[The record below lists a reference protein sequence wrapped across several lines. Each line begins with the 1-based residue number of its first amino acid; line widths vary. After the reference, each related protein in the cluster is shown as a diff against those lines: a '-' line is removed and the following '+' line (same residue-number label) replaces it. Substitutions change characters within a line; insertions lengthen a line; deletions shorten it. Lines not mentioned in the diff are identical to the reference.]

1 MTGWRRTVRG
11 FAGLAAG
18 LALAAAPSAAQAFT
32 LNVTGPSD
40 APRMVFNSQMSVVQV
55 CLPVTNPAG
64 GQSILYG
71 QRFTD
76 GAVTASTP
84 AIVLVHG
91 IASSTENWDFSPTWS
106 VARALASAG
115 YVVFSYDRLGYA
127 KSSYYQQPGGGY
139 TLTTAAHRSMLHDV
153 VGDVKTGGY
162 TISSTGDCS
171 GGGTPGNT
179 KSQRVVI
186 IGHSAGGWVVAGYP
200 GEYHDVAAM
209 IQTDISGS
217 AGGSSSS
224 PLGGSSSGG
233 AFTPDPNHPDYF
245 EFFQNTQDCLEF
257 NTYTAG
263 VVQYVA
269 NIACTPPFLDSPY
282 GEIEDLGAMYAQNDT
297 YISMIGPSIPVLLTS
312 GEEDTTDPP
321 SSADADY
328 DYYKAHCG
336 CDVTQLLL
344 PDTAHLFMVHQSLA
358 SWVDYVVNWL
368 TARGIGGMPS
378 TPGTLGCPKPTGR
391 LRGLALGALRLGW
404 TRTHARHALTR
415 FTATRGNLDTFCLY
429 GGWDIRAG
437 YPSAKLARKLSRRE
451 RRRVAGRIVVMLTNN
466 PYYALD
472 GARPGMRLAPA
483 ARRLHLGKPIHI
495 GRYLWYFVPGRL
507 SVGVI
512 KARAGLIQEVGVAN
526 QRLARGRSA
535 RLRLLRSFANP

>member
-1 MTGWRRTVRG
+1 V
-11 FAGLAAG
+11 AGLIAAFA
-18 LALAAAPSAAQAFT
+18 LALVCWAGPAEAFT
-32 LNVTGPSD
+32 LRVTGPSN
-40 APRMVFNSQMSVVQV
+40 APRMAFDNKMAVTSV

-64 GQSILYG
+64 GRSVLYG
-71 QRFTD
+71 QRFID
-76 GAVTASTP
+76 GPVSATTP

-127 KSSYYQQPGGGY
+127 KSSYYAQPGGGY
-139 TLTTAAHRSMLHDV
+139 TLTTQAHRAMLHDV

-162 TISSTGDCS
+162 RIASSSDCS
-171 GGGTPGNT
+171 GATTPANT
-179 KSQRVVI
+179 QNRTVVI

-217 AGGSSSS
+217 VGGSTTS

-233 AFTPDPNHPDYF
+233 GFTPDPNHPDYF
-245 EFFQNTQDCLEF
+245 EFFQTTQNCLDF
-257 NTYTAG
+257 NTYPPG
-263 VVQYVA
+263 VVPYVA

-282 GEIEDLGAMYAQNDT
+282 GEIADLGAMYAQNDA

-344 PDTAHLFMVHQSLA
+344 PDTAHLFMVHKSLPT
-358 SWVDYVVNWL
+358 WVEDVVNWL
-368 TARGIGGMPS
+368 TAHGL
-378 TPGTLGCPKPTGR
+378 PGT
-391 LRGLALGALRLGW
+391 
-404 TRTHARHALTR
+404 H
-415 FTATRGNLDTFCLY
+415 
-429 GGWDIRAG
+429 
-437 YPSAKLARKLSRRE
+437 
-451 RRRVAGRIVVMLTNN
+451 
-466 PYYALD
+466 
-472 GARPGMRLAPA
+472 
-483 ARRLHLGKPIHI
+483 
-495 GRYLWYFVPGRL
+495 
-507 SVGVI
+507 
-512 KARAGLIQEVGVAN
+512 
-526 QRLARGRSA
+526 
-535 RLRLLRSFANP
+535 